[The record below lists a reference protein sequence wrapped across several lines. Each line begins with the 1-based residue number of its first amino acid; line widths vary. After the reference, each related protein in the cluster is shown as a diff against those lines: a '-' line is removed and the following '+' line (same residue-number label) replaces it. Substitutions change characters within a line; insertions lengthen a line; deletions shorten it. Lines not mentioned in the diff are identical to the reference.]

1 MNLNFNFFDAE
12 SSKKILNQLELQMAS
27 IQEIIA
33 ATKEQ
38 QTLIGST
45 VTSINALI
53 AEVRQ
58 LLSVGNVAEADAFL
72 AEIQAN
78 SLALAEAT
86 VENTEV
92 AALVDAVNGDPES
105 VE

>member
-1 MNLNFNFFDAE
+1 
-12 SSKKILNQLELQMAS
+12 MAS

-45 VTSINALI
+45 LSSINALI
-53 AEVRQ
+53 TEVRQ
-58 LLSVGNVAEADAFL
+58 LLAVGSVEEADAFL

-78 SLALAEAT
+78 SQALFDAGVA
-86 VENTEV
+86 NTEV
-92 AALVDAVNGDPES
+92 AALVDAVNGDPSPAE
-105 VE
+105 